1 MVIKM
6 NTVLKMTSITKRFE
20 GVLAN
25 DKVNLTVGYGEIH
38 GLIGENGAGK
48 STLMNILYGLVQ
60 KDSGEIELDGK
71 SVEIPD
77 PQTAIRCGIGMVH
90 QHFMLVP
97 GFSVLQNIIL
107 GSEPGRAGF
116 IDYGEARKRVL
127 EIMENYALN
136 LDLDRKVMHLSVG
149 QMQVAEILKLLYR
162 GAKIII
168 LDEPTAV
175 LAPAEIQ
182 DLFKILERLAGQG
195 CSVIF
200 ITHKLREVIQITT
213 NITIMRKGVV
223 TGYVKTAETN
233 ADELSTMMIGRK
245 MKEQLERITISDPR
259 TIFEADNVSVRDS
272 RGFTAVKDISF
283 RVKEGEILGVAG
295 IEGNG
300 QDELTEALI
309 GLQKTESGS
318 LILNGREI
326 SGMPIRKRRECGLS
340 HIPADRLK
348 RGVVA
353 SCSIWENL
361 MTTQYYKPAFSRMG
375 VMKLRKCGE
384 QARELIDQYA
394 IKVPDESYAVSTLS
408 GGNMQK
414 VVIARE
420 LNISPDF
427 LIAAQPTRGVDIGA
441 ISFIYDRLIEMRN
454 SGRAILLISSELDEI
469 LKLSDRI
476 IAMYEGEIVGEFKND
491 GNLSEIELGLYM
503 TGSKRREVKEHAE

>member
-1 MVIKM
+1 ME
-6 NTVLKMTSITKRFE
+6 TVLKMTSITKRFE

-25 DKVNLTVGYGEIH
+25 DKVNLTVGQGEIH

-60 KDSGEIELDGK
+60 KDSGTIELEGK
-71 SVEIPD
+71 EIEIPD
-77 PQTAIRCGIGMVH
+77 PQTAIRYGIGMVH

-127 EIMENYALN
+127 EIMQNYALN

-149 QMQVAEILKLLYR
+149 QMQIAEILKLLYR
-162 GAKIII
+162 GAKIIV

-182 DLFKILERLAGQG
+182 DLFKILKRLAGQG

-223 TGYVKTAETN
+223 TGNVRTSETN

-245 MKEQLERITISDPR
+245 MKEQLERITISNPR
-259 TIFEADNVSVRDS
+259 TVFAAENVRVCDS
-272 RGFTAVKDISF
+272 RGFTAVKDITF
-283 RVKEGEILGVAG
+283 GVKQGEILGVAG

-300 QDELTEALI
+300 QDELTEALV
-309 GLQKTESGS
+309 GLQRAESGKF
-318 LILNGREI
+318 ILNGQEI
-326 SGMPIRKRRECGLS
+326 TGMSIRKRRERGLS

-361 MTTQYYKPAFSRMG
+361 MTTQYYKPSFSRMG
-375 VMKLRKCGE
+375 VMKLRRCSE
-384 QARELIDQYA
+384 QARELIDQYV
-394 IKVPDESYAVSTLS
+394 IKVPDENFAVSTLS

-441 ISFIYDRLIEMRN
+441 IAFIYDRLIEMRN

-476 IAMYEGEIVGEFKND
+476 MVMYEGEIVVEFLND

-503 TGSKRREVKEHAE
+503 TGSKRREVKGNAQ

>member
-1 MVIKM
+1 ME
-6 NTVLKMTSITKRFE
+6 TVLKMTSITKRFE

-25 DKVNLTVGYGEIH
+25 DKVNLTVGQGEIH

-48 STLMNILYGLVQ
+48 STLMNILYEIMK
-60 KDSGEIELDGK
+60 KDSGTIELEGK
-71 SVEIPD
+71 EIEIPD
-77 PQTAIRCGIGMVH
+77 PQTAIRYGIGMVH

-127 EIMENYALN
+127 EIMQNYALN
-136 LDLDRKVMHLSVG
+136 LDLERKVMHLSVG
-149 QMQVAEILKLLYR
+149 QMQIAEILKLLYR
-162 GAKIII
+162 GAKIIV

-182 DLFKILERLAGQG
+182 DLFQILKRLAGQG

-223 TGYVKTAETN
+223 TGNVRTSETN

-245 MKEQLERITISDPR
+245 MKEQLERITISNPR
-259 TIFEADNVSVRDS
+259 TVFAAENVRVCDS
-272 RGFTAVKDISF
+272 RGFIEVKDITF
-283 RVKEGEILGVAG
+283 GVKQGEILGVAG

-300 QDELTEALI
+300 QDELTEALV
-309 GLQKTESGS
+309 GLQRAESGK
-318 LILNGREI
+318 LILNGQEI
-326 SGMPIRKRRECGLS
+326 TGMSIRKRRERGLS

-361 MTTQYYKPAFSRMG
+361 MTTQYYKPSFSRLG
-375 VMKLRKCGE
+375 VMKLRKCSE
-384 QARELIDQYA
+384 QAKELIDQYV
-394 IKVPDESYAVSTLS
+394 IKVPDENYAVSTLS

-441 ISFIYDRLIEMRN
+441 IAFIYDRLIEMRN
-454 SGRAILLISSELDEI
+454 RGRAILLISSELDEI

-476 IAMYEGEIVGEFKND
+476 MVMYEGEIVGEFLND

-503 TGSKRREVKEHAE
+503 TGSKRREVKGNAQ

>member
-1 MVIKM
+1 MDA
-6 NTVLKMTSITKRFE
+6 VLKMTSITKRFE

-25 DKVNLTVGYGEIH
+25 DKVNLTVSHGEIH

-60 KDSGEIELDGK
+60 KDSGVIELEGK
-71 SVEIPD
+71 EIEIPD
-77 PQTAIRCGIGMVH
+77 PQTAIRYGIGMVH

-182 DLFKILERLAGQG
+182 DLFKILKRLAGQG

-223 TGYVKTAETN
+223 TGNVETAKTS
-233 ADELSTMMIGRK
+233 ADELSTLMIGRK
-245 MKEQLERITISDPR
+245 MKEQLERTAVAEPR
-259 TIFEADNVSVRDS
+259 TVFRAEGISVCDS
-272 RGFTAVKDISF
+272 RGFTAVKNLSF
-283 RVKEGEILGVAG
+283 CVKQGEILGVAG

-300 QDELTEALI
+300 QDELAEALV
-309 GLQKTESGS
+309 GHKKTESGS
-318 LILNGREI
+318 FHLNGRDI
-326 SGMPIRKRRECGLS
+326 TRMPIRKRRESGLS

-348 RGVVA
+348 RGVAA
-353 SCSIWENL
+353 SCSVWENL
-361 MTTQYYKPAFSRMG
+361 MTTQYYKSDFSRMG
-375 VMKLRKCGE
+375 VMKLRKCSG
-384 QARELIDQYA
+384 QAKELIEQFV
-394 IKVPDESYAVSTLS
+394 IKVPDEKYAVSTLS

-420 LNISPDF
+420 LNVSPDF

-441 ISFIYDRLIEMRN
+441 IAFIYDRLIEMRN

-476 IAMYEGEIVGEFKND
+476 IVMYEGEIVGEFPND
-491 GNLSEIELGLYM
+491 GNLSETELGLYM
-503 TGSKRREVKEHAE
+503 TGSKRREVKTDAE